1 MKAGAGRA
9 ARYVNGK
16 MPINTK
22 NSSRKEQSSNKS
34 KAATGANALA
44 QMSSAMTEEQRMA
57 AMFAAQTEQWTAQ
70 QEEMAQ

>member
-22 NSSRKEQSSNKS
+22 NSSRKEQSSS
-34 KAATGANALA
+34 KLKTSTSNTIA
-44 QMSSAMTEEQRMA
+44 QMNGAMTEEQRMA